1 MMNAV
6 DRLRTAVRELVVS
19 RRGASADRDDLLS
32 RLLRAK
38 DPETGREIGEE
49 QLIDNLMAFFITGLE
64 TTARAL
70 MWSLY
75 LLASA
80 PEWESRILEE
90 ISTVLKDTAVKAEHI
105 DRLVVTQQILKEAM
119 RLYPPVPAIVRVAR
133 EDTMLEGERIAAGT
147 LVIISIYA
155 LHRNTRRWSSPDGF
169 DPARFAP
176 GNETEIA
183 RYQYLPFGAG
193 PRICIGAAFAMI
205 EATAMLATIIR
216 AARFETVPGH
226 PPALDWRVS
235 LRAVGRMPLHVFMRA
250 T

>member
-1 MMNAV
+1 M
-6 DRLRTAVRELVVS
+6 
-19 RRGASADRDDLLS
+19 SADRDDLLS

-38 DPETGREIGEE
+38 DPETGRAIGEE
-49 QLIDNLMAFFITGLE
+49 QLIDNLMALFITGLE

-75 LLASA
+75 LIACA
-80 PEWESRILEE
+80 PEWERRICAE
-90 ISTVLKDTAVKAEHI
+90 IATVLKDAPAGAEHL
-105 DRLVVTQQILKEAM
+105 DQLVITQQILKEAM

-133 EDTMLEGERIAAGT
+133 EDTMLKDERIAAGT

-155 LHRNTRRWSSPDGF
+155 LHRNSTRWTNPDSF
-169 DPARFAP
+169 DPSRFAP
-176 GNETEIA
+176 GNEKDIA

-193 PRICIGAAFAMI
+193 PRICIGAALAMI

-216 AARFETVPGH
+216 AARFETVPGRV
-226 PPALDWRVS
+226 PALAWRVS
-235 LRAVGRMPLHVFMRA
+235 LRAVGRMPLRVFMRA